1 MAVTGDAKALVLTD
15 FYDDGLP
22 DYVTTRNNGAMA
34 AWRNHHDDGKM
45 AWTRDRQS
53 YLRVDLEGPS
63 GNPTA
68 IGARLLLN
76 SKNGNRQLR
85 EVTAGGGCFSQSS
98 PRSFFSWPLDDSGER
113 LIVRWPDGTET
124 SLEVP
129 DRATQLR
136 VKR

>member
-1 MAVTGDAKALVLTD
+1 
-15 FYDDGLP
+15 
-22 DYVTTRNNGAMA
+22 MA

-129 DRATQLR
+129 DRAAQLR
-136 VKR
+136 VER